1 MRQAP
6 TGTLVPA
13 WRQQRNRSA
22 SGLWLVLL
30 FAAVLA
36 GPAFSAVRSEIKQKT
51 VNVVLLKDR
60 AQLGQ
65 KGETIQVKRGYYR
78 NYLFPE
84 GIAIRETMA
93 DLGKLSKEKRE
104 KEQMSEE
111 AKRLAMEQ
119 KDKIESH
126 GTWVFE
132 KKVREGSD
140 KIYGS
145 LSEINVAE
153 EIVKTTAIPIRRASL
168 SIPKVTTLGDF
179 KGTVE
184 LAAGITATLPIK
196 VVKQGATDEEAEE
209 TSE

>member
-1 MRQAP
+1 
-6 TGTLVPA
+6 
-13 WRQQRNRSA
+13 
-22 SGLWLVLL
+22 
-30 FAAVLA
+30 
-36 GPAFSAVRSEIKQKT
+36 
-51 VNVVLLKDR
+51 
-60 AQLGQ
+60 
-65 KGETIQVKRGYYR
+65 
-78 NYLFPE
+78 
-84 GIAIRETMA
+84 MA

-132 KKVREGSD
+132 KK
-140 KIYGS
+140 
-145 LSEINVAE
+145 